1 MTIQNYFDG
10 NKHMH
15 SLIKRVKGLQTYVS
29 HVHNT
34 MATIVHRNS
43 LKTTK
48 TWELKHYIDRDYI
61 NKLITQAYGLKT
73 WQRGLAVIS
82 SSSSNLKRT
91 KSPSLNSWLLENSSQ
106 L

>member
-15 SLIKRVKGLQTYVS
+15 SLINRVKGLQTYVS

-48 TWELKHYIDRDYI
+48 TNIANRNITLIDSKQTLHRDYI
-61 NKLITQAYGLKT
+61 NKLMPQYGL
-73 WQRGLAVIS
+73 
-82 SSSSNLKRT
+82 
-91 KSPSLNSWLLENSSQ
+91 
-106 L
+106 